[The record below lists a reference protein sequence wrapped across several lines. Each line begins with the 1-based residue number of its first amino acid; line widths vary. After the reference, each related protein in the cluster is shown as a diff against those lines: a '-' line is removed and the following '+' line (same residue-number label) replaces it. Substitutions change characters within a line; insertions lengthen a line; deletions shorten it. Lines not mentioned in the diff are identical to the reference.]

1 MDDDL
6 DDLAY
11 DRRQSKAGTIR
22 RILGRAIAEASE
34 RTGASRTF
42 QSRGAQL

>member
-11 DRRQSKAGTIR
+11 DRRMSKAGTIR
-22 RILGRAIAEASE
+22 RILGRAIAEAYE
-34 RTGASRTF
+34 QGAQNKIF
-42 QSRGAQL
+42 QIRGAQP